1 MFAVPSGYPQNFTA
15 MATTSRSA
23 VLNWDPPSKELQNG
37 IIVNYTIDISV
48 AGSSHTFQVYSTTT
62 GMTLSTL
69 QPYRTYFCIISAL
82 TVVGRGPPST
92 VFTLSTPED
101 GKIISDTIYC
111 FIFPIIIIAPN
122 GSPNTDNFYAQ
133 DSTTIIFSWSPPD
146 EEVQNG
152 VIREY
157 RIQLEEIDT
166 GNTSSYIS
174 LSTSIEI
181 SSLHPDRTYEL
192 NVAAFTVAIGPYSVI
207 VNVTTLEDG
216 MSPCF

>member
-1 MFAVPSGYPQNFTA
+1 M
-15 MATTSRSA
+15 
-23 VLNWDPPSKELQNG
+23 LNWDLPSKELQNG

-48 AGSSHTFQVYSTTT
+48 AGSSHTFHVYSTTT

-82 TVVGRGPPST
+82 TVVGPGPPST

-111 FIFPIIIIAPN
+111 FKHALSYIIAPN
-122 GSPNTDNFYAQ
+122 GSPNTENFYAQ
-133 DSTTIIFSWSPPD
+133 DSTTIVFSWSPPD

-192 NVAAFTVAIGPYSVI
+192 SVAAFTVAIGPYSVI